1 MKLSKKLLMSALLL
15 CTVSGGVM
23 VAVAEEGEVWQQGG
37 LATNQVSSGTAK
49 AQKALSVAT
58 AGIGIVSN
66 GMIFIE
72 RYKPYVVPSIVC
84 SEGTIIPICLPFLF
98 SGADSWYINNDLVG
112 LSLDVLQL
120 YDAHTKKAQWSEDI
134 PELQAQIRNIGG
146 LGSIEAECEEIK
158 KSGGTGGFFCNMV
171 SATLDGTEV
180 HVSTLKNVG
189 LEALEDVAESPL
201 TQAEELIGANPVIQ
215 AGFGTKT
222 AELQEQTTDTKK
234 SNSSIVWSDYITDF
248 GTSMKSAFSD
258 YSVFGGSSK
267 SNSTTQMSDE
277 EKRKADFRR
286 KAHIQ
291 MVGTAGVAR
300 ADLASSLAASEKA
313 QFERLSSYIGSGGGH
328 VIANTKVLVSLD
340 LTLAQRL
347 NLLNMVQGQQVANE
361 AASALQ
367 MVE

>member
-49 AQKALSVAT
+49 AQAALSVAMAT
-58 AGIGIVSN
+58 YGLWDSTIS
-66 GMIFIE
+66 FIQAHT
-72 RYKPYVVPSIVC
+72 PISVPSAVVPPLAPPRVYPFT
-84 SEGTIIPICLPFLF
+84 GTANFGLNHDLA
-98 SGADSWYINNDLVG
+98 GA
-112 LSLDVLQL
+112 SLDLLQL
-120 YDAHTKKAQWSEDI
+120 YDAHTKKAQWTQDI

-146 LGSIEAECEEIK
+146 LGDIEAECEEIK

-222 AELQEQTTDTKK
+222 AELQEQTTNTEK
-234 SNSSIVWSDYITDF
+234 SNSTVVWSDYITDF

-258 YSVFGGSSK
+258 YSVFGGSSN
-267 SNSTTQMSDE
+267 SSSTTQMSEE

>member
-1 MKLSKKLLMSALLL
+1 MKFSKKLLMSALLL
-15 CTVSGGVM
+15 CGVSGGVM

-49 AQKALSVAT
+49 AQKALSQGLA
-58 AGIGIVSN
+58 AWG
-66 GMIFIE
+66 FITGVTSFVQAHFSISKPGVVVTPE
-72 RYKPYVVPSIVC
+72 GEPTPYVFTGSDTFGLNWDVA
-84 SEGTIIPICLPFLF
+84 
-98 SGADSWYINNDLVG
+98 GA
-112 LSLDVLQL
+112 SLDIVQL
-120 YDAHTKKAQWSEDI
+120 NDARTKEAQWSKDI
-134 PELQAQIRNIGG
+134 PELQSQIRHIGS
-146 LGSIEAECEEIK
+146 LGSIESECEKIK
-158 KSGGTGGFFCNMV
+158 ESGGTGGFFCNMV
-171 SATLDGTEV
+171 SATLDETEV

-222 AELQEQTTDTKK
+222 AELQEITTDTNKT
-234 SNSSIVWSDYITDF
+234 SNSSVVWSGYITDF
-248 GTSMKSAFSD
+248 GSSMQSAFSD
-258 YSVFGGSSK
+258 YSVFGGSF
-267 SNSTTQMSDE
+267 NSSDPSDQMTEE

-313 QFERLSSYIGSGGGH
+313 QFDRLSTYIGSGGGS
-328 VIANTKVLVSLD
+328 VVANTKVLVSLD